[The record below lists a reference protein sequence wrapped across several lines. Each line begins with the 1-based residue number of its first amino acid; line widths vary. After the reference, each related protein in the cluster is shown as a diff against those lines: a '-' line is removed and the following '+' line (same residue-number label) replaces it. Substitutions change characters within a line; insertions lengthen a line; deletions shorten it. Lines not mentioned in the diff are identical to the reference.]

1 MSMKRWVVL
10 LSLLIFSFCLS
21 ACGAPSSQTEENTE
35 PAADTT
41 ESESRAETAPPRI
54 RVEDENGNVVVFELN
69 DSPAATDLYRQLPLA
84 VAVEDYSTNEK
95 IFYPEALDVTDTPT
109 ANTGIGTLAYYAPW
123 GDVVMFYGEYSE
135 NPNLYALGQA
145 VEGTDQ
151 IRNLTGT
158 IQIHG
163 E

>member
-1 MSMKRWVVL
+1 MKRWVVL

-69 DSPAATDLYRQLPLA
+69 DSPAATDLYRQLPLT

-123 GDVVMFYGEYSE
+123 GDVVMFYDSFGANGSLYELGEVVSGE
-135 NPNLYALGQA
+135 ELISGMSGTVT
-145 VEGTDQ
+145 VEAAQ
-151 IRNLTGT
+151 
-158 IQIHG
+158 
-163 E
+163 

>member
-1 MSMKRWVVL
+1 MKRWVML

-69 DSPAATDLYRQLPLA
+69 DSPAATDLYRQLPSYCCRGRL
-84 VAVEDYSTNEK
+84 
-95 IFYPEALDVTDTPT
+95 
-109 ANTGIGTLAYYAPW
+109 
-123 GDVVMFYGEYSE
+123 
-135 NPNLYALGQA
+135 
-145 VEGTDQ
+145 
-151 IRNLTGT
+151 
-158 IQIHG
+158 
-163 E
+163 